1 MKPALAIVTVLLCCQ
16 PAKGGGPCSG
26 VRGGCGRSSYR
37 TSVSAPSYSSSPSS
51 GCGTVNVRAYTRKDG
66 THVRAH
72 TRSSPGC
79 GGSKPNY
86 RTSART
92 TPRTAI
98 WNGTGSAP
106 DVQDDDPSLYAPA
119 PAKTTPPVPMTD
131 VSSLPA
137 RYIVYFKRGR
147 LKRVADYLEERND
160 YLLIGTERSRGRF
173 PISMVDRI
181 ERIADAPDLPA
192 HVERPVR
199 RWADQSGSH
208 HAEARYS
215 GLEDGKVRL
224 VKTDAKV
231 SLVAFDNLSAAD
243 KSYVLAAIAEDQ
255 GK

>member
-1 MKPALAIVTVLLCCQ
+1 MKPVLTIAAIFLCCQ
-16 PAKGGGPCSG
+16 TAFGGGPCSG

-37 TSVSAPSYSSSPSS
+37 TSASIPSYSA
-51 GCGTVNVRAYTRKDG
+51 GGGTVNVRAYTRKDG
-66 THVRAH
+66 THVRSH
-72 TRSSPGC
+72 TRSAPGS
-79 GGSKPNY
+79 GGSKPSY

-98 WNGTGSAP
+98 WNGTSSAP
-106 DVQDDDPSLYAPA
+106 EVEDDDPSLYAPA
-119 PAKTTPPVPMTD
+119 PERSVLDAVPD
-131 VSSLPA
+131 SFPA

-192 HVERPVR
+192 RTERSTR

-208 HAEARYS
+208 HAEARYA

-224 VKTDAKV
+224 VKTGGKV

-243 KSYVLAAIAEDQ
+243 QSYVLAAIEKDE